1 MKLAEYERRMAA
13 AMRAD
18 DPVAAVRAIFPG
30 ADADGVQLAALI
42 VARLRFERLLRG
54 SPEAAAWFERDA
66 AGFARAF
73 RRYHASVAPRTFFP
87 ADEAAAF
94 ADFCAAE
101 AAPVPPRSRLVA
113 YPRPRKRARPRKRR

>member
-1 MKLAEYERRMAA
+1 MKLADYERKLAA

-18 DPVAAVRAIFPG
+18 DPVTAVRAIFPD

-54 SPEAAAWFERDA
+54 SPEAGAWFERDA

-73 RRYHASVAPRTFFP
+73 RRYHATVAPRAFFP

-113 YPRPRKRARPRKRR
+113 RPRPSARPRKRR